1 MAGKIHFYT
10 KKEEVL
16 NVVTHA
22 FGIALS
28 LVGLILLIK
37 KSITLT
43 NPLYFASAL
52 VFGISLVLLY
62 TASTVYHSASKK
74 RWRYKLNIVD
84 HSAIYVLIAGT
95 YTPFSLIT
103 LSGTTGWIIFGVV
116 WGIALVGV
124 SLKLF
129 FTGKFK
135 LVSTIIYVLMGWII
149 IFAIKPLIENLSS
162 EGLFWLFAGGAFYT
176 LGAVLFLIEKLKF
189 NHAIFHIFVLAG
201 SFSHF
206 IAVYNYVLIS

>member
-1 MAGKIHFYT
+1 MGGKIHFYS

-16 NVVTHA
+16 NVLTHA

-28 LVGLILLIK
+28 VLGLILLIQ
-37 KSITLT
+37 KSIPHS
-43 NPLYFASAL
+43 NPVYFASAL

-62 TASTVYHSASKK
+62 TASTVYHSTSEK
-74 RWRYKLNIVD
+74 RWRYRLNILD
-84 HSAIYVLIAGT
+84 HSAIYILIAGT

-103 LSGTTGWIIFGVV
+103 LSGTIGWIIFSVV
-116 WGIALVGV
+116 WSIALIGV

-129 FTGKFK
+129 LTGKFK
-135 LVSTIIYVLMGWII
+135 VISTIMYVLMGWII
-149 IFAIKPLIENLSS
+149 IFAIQPLLENLPSG
-162 EGLFWLFAGGAFYT
+162 GLFWLFAGGAFYT

-189 NHAIFHIFVLAG
+189 NHAIFHVFVLAG

-206 IAVYNYVLIS
+206 MAIYDYVL

>member
-1 MAGKIHFYT
+1 MGGKIHFYS

-28 LVGLILLIK
+28 VLGLILLIQ
-37 KSITLT
+37 KSIHHS
-43 NPLYFASAL
+43 NPVYFASAV
-52 VFGISLVLLY
+52 VFGLSLLLLY

-74 RWRYKLNIVD
+74 RWRYRLNILD
-84 HSAIYVLIAGT
+84 HSAIYILIAGT

-103 LSGTTGWIIFGVV
+103 LSGTTGWIIFSVV
-116 WGIALVGV
+116 WGIALIGV

-135 LVSTIIYVLMGWII
+135 VISTIMYVLMGWII
-149 IFAIKPLIENLSS
+149 IFAIKPLLENLPSG
-162 EGLFWLFAGGAFYT
+162 GLFWLFAGGAFYT

-189 NHAIFHIFVLAG
+189 NHAIFHVFVLAG
-201 SFSHF
+201 SFAHF
-206 IAVYNYVLIS
+206 MAIYDYVL